1 MLKKSFDNMMIEV
14 FTKKRILVL
23 AAFVVLFTVAF
34 LVLRSHWEYTRQ
46 LPKEVFEKLFK
57 IYLNNFS
64 EPKETSCPVYTSISR
79 CQRCPKDE
87 LRAEV
92 PYCKHHGYKE
102 KIRCEDGKE
111 EFVGCDISPAV
122 EEAEFWKFEL
132 LTLLVG
138 LTSYAVVY
146 LRQKKLDKKLMEKIN
161 KQIAA
166 GI

>member
-1 MLKKSFDNMMIEV
+1 MIEV

-23 AAFVVLFTVAF
+23 AAFVVLSMLTF

-46 LPKEVFEKLFK
+46 LPKD
-57 IYLNNFS
+57 

-79 CQRCPKDE
+79 CQRCPKEE

-92 PYCKHHGYKE
+92 PYCKQHGYKE
-102 KIRCEDGKE
+102 RIRCEDGKE

-122 EEAEFWKFEL
+122 EEADFWKFEL

-146 LRQKKLDKKLMEKIN
+146 LRQKKLDKRLMEKIN